1 MQPTTRIKAISAI
14 AIGLA
19 LLLAAP
25 APADAAPAK
34 GTASPKAGNVQA
46 RKGKKKKG
54 RRPVFSG
61 HVVPASQLRAEPLPR
76 PSGHLKLYN
85 VNFRETLEVD
95 LYNPDGTMNEDSLI
109 ALNHFWRCRRT
120 GTEKPINP
128 KAFEL
133 LSIVQDHFEG
143 KTIEI
148 VSGFRNQ
155 PKMTSWHFHGTAT
168 DFRVIGVSE
177 RVLHKY
183 VSTLDTGHMGLGI
196 YPHSHFIHVDIRND
210 ASYRWTDYSGP
221 GSDDRPAKS
230 KKARKRNT

>member
-1 MQPTTRIKAISAI
+1 MQPTTRLPAIS

-25 APADAAPAK
+25 VPADAAPAR
-34 GTASPKAGNVQA
+34 GAAHAQAQGRKA
-46 RKGKKKKG
+46 GKKKRA
-54 RRPVFSG
+54 RRPIFSG
-61 HVVPASQLRAEPLPR
+61 YQVPASEYRKDPLPR
-76 PSGHLKLYN
+76 PSGHLELYN
-85 VNFRETLEVD
+85 VNFRESLTVD

-109 ALNHFWRCRRT
+109 ALDHFWRCRRT

-128 KAFEL
+128 HAFEL

-168 DFRVIGVSE
+168 DFRIPGISD
-177 RVLHKY
+177 RVLHKF
-183 VSTLDTGHMGLGI
+183 VASLDTGHMGLGI
-196 YPHSHFIHVDIRND
+196 YPRSGFIHVDIRPD

-221 GSDDRPAKS
+221 GSDDRPAK
-230 KKARKRNT
+230 KKARKRNA